1 MTGAGAGA
9 DRALGA
15 AHSAHTATG
24 AYVLHALP
32 PPERA
37 LFEEHMALCEACA
50 VEVRE
55 LAETAARLGTA
66 VAARPAPGLKTEV
79 LRRIETVR
87 QEPPSVD
94 GDRAADAGGGAPRVR
109 RRRGAAVRG
118 AGRWS
123 LAACLAAAAGLGGVA
138 VWQQQEAEDARS
150 AARQAERE
158 AERSAAEVTAV
169 LAAPDAKAASGR
181 LSGDATG
188 TVVVSRERDRAVFVA
203 AGLPELPED
212 RVYQL
217 WFADEGDGEGGG
229 GGEEMRPA
237 GLLDG
242 DGGAV
247 LMDGRVA
254 DASGMGVTVEPTGG
268 SARPTTKPIAAMKLP
283 A

>member
-1 MTGAGAGA
+1 MNGADVHGGAGTAG
-9 DRALGA
+9 D

-32 PPERA
+32 PAERVR
-37 LFEEHMALCEACA
+37 FEEHMALCEACA

-66 VAARPAPGLKTEV
+66 VAARPAPELKAEV
-79 LRRIETVR
+79 LRRIDAVR
-87 QEPPSVD
+87 QEPPRVD
-94 GDRAADAGGGAPRVR
+94 AGDRAPDVRPGPRMW
-109 RRRGAAVRG
+109 RG
-118 AGRWS
+118 AGFRAGRWA

-138 VWQQQEAEDARS
+138 VWQAQEAEDARS
-150 AARQAERE
+150 AARQAEQG
-158 AERSAAEVTAV
+158 AAEVTAV
-169 LAAPDAKAASGR
+169 LAAPDAKAVSGR

-203 AGLPELPED
+203 AGLPELPEG

-217 WFADEGDGEGGG
+217 WFADEGGDGGA
-229 GGEEMRPA
+229 EMRPA
-237 GLLDG
+237 GLLTG

-254 DASGMGVTVEPTGG
+254 DAAGMGVTVEPAGG
-268 SARPTTKPIAAMKLP
+268 SERPTTEPIAAMDLP

>member
-9 DRALGA
+9 DHALGA

-87 QEPPSVD
+87 QEPPFVD
-94 GDRAADAGGGAPRVR
+94 GGRAAYAGGGPRRVR

-150 AARQAERE
+150 AARE
-158 AERSAAEVTAV
+158 AERSSAEVTAV

-203 AGLPELPED
+203 AGLPELPEG

-217 WFADEGDGEGGG
+217 WFADEGDGAGGG